1 MLDSCNSS
9 NQISTLFPEWENI
22 PSSRSHDFLSEV
34 LLFDKDI
41 LEAMMMSEIPWEDYH
56 HRSLI
61 LPTFSEE
68 DMPLQTQVS
77 TINGGNTSHV
87 PSTSYDASYK
97 VNMRNILKTITIDI
111 SVK

>member
-1 MLDSCNSS
+1 M
-9 NQISTLFPEWENI
+9 
-22 PSSRSHDFLSEV
+22 SEFF
-34 LLFDKDI
+34 LFDEDI

-87 PSTSYDASYK
+87 PSTSYE
-97 VNMRNILKTITIDI
+97 VNMSNILKTITIDI
-111 SVK
+111 SVKSNPTKKAATSRHHASHHLL